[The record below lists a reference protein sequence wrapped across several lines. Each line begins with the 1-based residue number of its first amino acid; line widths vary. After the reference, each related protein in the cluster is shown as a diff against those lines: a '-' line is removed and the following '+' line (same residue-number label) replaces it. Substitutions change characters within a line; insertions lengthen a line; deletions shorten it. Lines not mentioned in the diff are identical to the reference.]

1 VSPPDAGTRRYRFP
15 PLEHR
20 GVLAGLSGPQ
30 LALLAAGGVG
40 AIGII
45 RAATTAAG
53 LLAAAAVL
61 ALACAG
67 AFWTVAGRSPGS
79 WVVIGAGW
87 LRHRARGPETSGGP
101 APLRPPRV
109 LAGVS
114 ILAAPAI
121 PGGPPMG
128 VVKDRKAGTL
138 AAILAVRGRSFSLLD
153 PEEKERRLGAWGAV
167 LAAVGRDGS
176 PVHRI
181 QWLERAGP
189 GSGDGLHGYLED
201 AGSGDAR
208 QPLESYRQL
217 ISGAGPAGQVHEVL
231 LVVAVDPRRASRAV
245 RAFGRGADGGCGLLR
260 REVRLLEG
268 RLRSAD
274 LAVDSILT
282 ERQVADALRLAVEPS
297 ERSWS
302 RLGAW
307 PLASDEAWS
316 AYRTDGNWSVTY
328 WVADWPRVDVG
339 PDFLSPLLL
348 GPGHARRTVALVMAP
363 VAPAR
368 AARQVEAA
376 RTADLADEQLRRR
389 AGFLTS
395 ARRRRE
401 TEGVLQREGEL
412 ADGHGEYRFS
422 GYVTVTA
429 ADLSELTSACA
440 EVEQS
445 AQQAHLDLRRLYGQ
459 QAEGFTW
466 TLPLARGLA

>member
-1 VSPPDAGTRRYRFP
+1 M
-15 PLEHR
+15 
-20 GVLAGLSGPQ
+20 
-30 LALLAAGGVG
+30 LAAGGVG

-53 LLAAAAVL
+53 LLAAAAVMG
-61 ALACAG
+61 LACAG
-67 AFWTVAGRSPGS
+67 AVWTVAGRSPGS
-79 WVVIGAGW
+79 WVVIGVGW
-87 LRHRARGPETSGGP
+87 LRRRVRGPETSGGRV
-101 APLRPPRV
+101 PLQPPRV

-114 ILAAPAI
+114 ILAAPSV

-138 AAILAVRGRSFSLLD
+138 AAVLAVKGRSFSLLD

-167 LAAVGRDGS
+167 LAAVGRAGS

-181 QWLERAGP
+181 QWLERAAP
-189 GSGDGLHGYLED
+189 GRGDGLHRYLD
-201 AGSGDAR
+201 GAGSADAPS
-208 QPLESYRQL
+208 PLESYRQL
-217 ISGAGPAGQVHEVL
+217 ISGAGPVGRVHEVL

-245 RAFGRGADGGCGLLR
+245 RAFGRGDDGGCGLLR
-260 REVRLLEG
+260 RELRLLEG

-274 LAVDSILT
+274 LAVEFVLT
-282 ERQVADALRLAVEPS
+282 ERQVADALRVGAEPS

-302 RLGAW
+302 RRGAW

-316 AYRTDGNWSVTY
+316 AYRTDSNWSATY
-328 WVADWPRVDVG
+328 WVADWPRLDVG

-348 GPGHARRTVALVMAP
+348 GPGDARRTVAVVMAP
-363 VAPAR
+363 VAPGR
-368 AARQVEAA
+368 AAREAEAA
-376 RTADLADEQLRRR
+376 RTADMADEQLRRR

-401 TEGVLQREGEL
+401 AEGVLQREGEL

-429 ADLSELTSACA
+429 GDPEELAAACA

-445 AQQAHLDLRRLYGQ
+445 AHQAHLDLRRLYGQ
-459 QAEGFTW
+459 QAEGFIW